1 MIFIKHSQQ
10 KIPNTMKPIFLT
22 LGAVLA
28 LAVNTHADTAAL
40 AEQSSTILTQSKE
53 IFVANQANPKRR
65 IPDEILAEA
74 DAVLIIRINRG
85 AIGIGAAEGHGIAMS
100 NNVDNWSPPAFYK
113 LGSGSLGLQLAASQ
127 SDVVALFM
135 NPKAAKAL
143 FQKEFKWGVGLN
155 AEAGPIGGQLSLDTW
170 QDADVLIYDT
180 RKGLSVGV
188 KISGGSLVYEQA
200 LNDAEYDKKGITA
213 EQILGSTVEMP
224 EEAVALSNLLRDY
237 SFVNTQPEN
246 AKAGK

>member
-1 MIFIKHSQQ
+1 MKITFITFGA
-10 KIPNTMKPIFLT
+10 IMALT
-22 LGAVLA
+22 VGLFAQSAAPKGEAA
-28 LAVNTHADTAAL
+28 AAKTKSAHKAAETADK
-40 AEQSSTILTQSKE
+40 ILTQSKD

-74 DAVLIIRINRG
+74 DAVLIIRMTRG
-85 AIGIGAAEGHGIAMS
+85 AIGIGAAQGEGIATK

-113 LGSGSLGLQLAASQ
+113 VGSGSLGIQLAANQ
-127 SDVVALFM
+127 SDIVALFM
-135 NPKAAKAL
+135 NKKAADMLYEQK
-143 FQKEFKWGVGLN
+143 FQWGVGLN
-155 AEAGPIGGQLSLDTW
+155 AEAGPVGGQLSLNTW

-188 KISGGSLVYEQA
+188 QISGGSLAYDQA

-213 EQILGSTVEMP
+213 KQILGSTVEMP
-224 EEAVALSNLLRDY
+224 KEAKALTELLRDY

-246 AKAGK
+246 VK